1 MNIAQNLKRVRE
13 RIKIAALKAQRNVG
27 EIKLVAVSKGIEAE
41 SVIEAAQCGIK
52 SFGENYAQEFRDKCD
67 LVEKAVGKKVE
78 WHFVG
83 RLQRNKVKY
92 ILDKVKLIHS
102 LDSVS
107 IAEEI
112 NKRAE
117 KIEAKVSVLIELNT
131 NEEAKGG
138 VKFDQIEDFLLELR
152 RFPQIEVK
160 GLMIMPP
167 LFDNPEMTRPYFRN
181 VRELRD
187 KLQGRF
193 PSLRELSMG
202 MSGDFEVAIEEGAT
216 IVRIGTAIFG
226 PRRE

>member
-41 SVIEAAQCGIK
+41 SVIEAAKCGIK

-78 WHFVG
+78 WHFIG

-117 KIEAKVSVLIELNT
+117 KIETKVPVLIELNT

-167 LFDNPEMTRPYFRN
+167 FLEIPEMPRSHFRHPRDQGLKLN
-181 VRELRD
+181 VRVS
-187 KLQGRF
+187 
-193 PSLRELSMG
+193 SLRELSM
-202 MSGDFEVAIEEGAT
+202 
-216 IVRIGTAIFG
+216 
-226 PRRE
+226 